1 VSQYSFGKP
10 TQSCIASDDQFG
22 TRSSKEAVD
31 GKTKWKRK
39 AKSQLEKVLPDPT
52 KQGGAFLMLIS
63 GRRGSGK
70 TTLACKLLLTASAFR
85 GKFDNIICISET
97 FHLVKQWQC
106 IDTSER
112 DAYSDYNSTIIRRL
126 INEQTSSSMW
136 RLGRKRKS
144 VLLLIDD
151 IGNSSRLTKTGQV
164 DYLDK
169 IACNGRHLG
178 VSIIF
183 LQQQLTQTSPALRSN
198 ADIFIQ
204 FSSGSLRD
212 NLLLFSEVGAGPYKD
227 FRNSVEE
234 ITAERYSFLLVN
246 TNGER
251 LAYHQCFD
259 EIDMG
264 KINKR
269 NE

>member
-1 VSQYSFGKP
+1 MQ
-10 TQSCIASDDQFG
+10 T
-22 TRSSKEAVD
+22 T
-31 GKTKWKRK
+31 K
-39 AKSQLEKVLPDPT
+39 AKSQLAKVLPDPT
-52 KQGGAFLMLIS
+52 KVGGAFLMLIS

-85 GKFDNIICISET
+85 GKFDKIICISET
-97 FHLVKQWQC
+97 FHMVQQWRC
-106 IDTSER
+106 IDTSRWEVYT
-112 DAYSDYNSTIIRRL
+112 DYSPDIIQEL
-126 INEQTSSSMW
+126 ITEQSSSAMW
-136 RLGRKRKS
+136 RLGRKRKN

-169 IACNGRHLG
+169 IATNGRHLG

-183 LQQQLTQTSPALRSN
+183 LSQQLTQTSPALRSN

-204 FSSGSLRD
+204 FASHSLRD
-212 NLLLFSEVGAGPYKD
+212 NLLLYSEVGTGTYKD
-227 FRNSVEE
+227 FRDKVEE
-234 ITAERYSFLLVN
+234 VTAERYTFLLVKN
-246 TNGER
+246 NGGR

-259 EIDMG
+259 EIDLG
-264 KINKR
+264 KIN